1 LLFVLL
7 FQQIVEAKAMF
18 QQLQK
23 KSFCLFH
30 AWNTLRHEPKWAA
43 ERESRNAKN
52 NVEAANGA
60 DESNPNAERPPGR
73 KAEKA
78 ARKRSDCD
86 VDPFIDELKRMRED
100 RQHIEKERKERQHI
114 EKERKERD
122 DKLYILEKQKI
133 DLEQEQHEKTI
144 METDTSTMDKESQ
157 LYFKLKKEEILACR
171 FGHRQ

>member
-1 LLFVLL
+1 
-7 FQQIVEAKAMF
+7 
-18 QQLQK
+18 
-23 KSFCLFH
+23 
-30 AWNTLRHEPKWAA
+30 
-43 ERESRNAKN
+43 
-52 NVEAANGA
+52 
-60 DESNPNAERPPGR
+60 
-73 KAEKA
+73 
-78 ARKRSDCD
+78 
-86 VDPFIDELKRMRED
+86 MRED